1 MTEEAKHE
9 EKREDSRKD
18 ESMPNWADAM
28 MKRFDE
34 RMDRLDCR
42 MDSLEK
48 GEADRKDERRED
60 RKDAKDFGE
69 DPTENTQ
76 GEKRADSEEEE
87 KRRPPEASDRRDR
100 KDEHRKDSEEE
111 AEKAG
116 KAEEKAE
123 HKAAEAIKEAEKEG
137 DKERAAEREDRA
149 RHDAANAKM
158 SREMKAQ
165 ISELQARLD
174 RVYREPSFEDRNAIA
189 AARTRADSVYQGL
202 TGQPASQPI
211 PGESPI
217 AYRKRLADGIRK
229 HSPKFKDTRL
239 DSLDGAVFEHVESQ
253 IYADATEAMRSP
265 GVVPAGQLRA
275 ITRND
280 SGHVITEYNGDT
292 MATWAPFTMGA
303 GVKAKITKPAHA

>member
-18 ESMPNWADAM
+18 ESMPTWADAM

-48 GEADRKDERRED
+48 GEADRKDEHRKDERRED

-76 GEKRADSEEEE
+76 GEKRSDSEEEE
-87 KRRPPEASDRRDR
+87 KRRPPEASD
-100 KDEHRKDSEEE
+100 RKDSEEE

-149 RHDAANAKM
+149 RHDAVTAK
-158 SREMKAQ
+158 SNREMKAE
-165 ISELQARLD
+165 IAELRARLN
-174 RVYREPSFEDRNAIA
+174 RVYIEPSFEDRNAIA

-253 IYADATEAMRSP
+253 IYADAIEAMRSP

-303 GVKAKITKPAHA
+303 GVKAKIIRPAHA

>member
-18 ESMPNWADAM
+18 ESMPTWADAM

-48 GEADRKDERRED
+48 GEADRKDEHRKDERRED

-76 GEKRADSEEEE
+76 GEKRSDSEEEE
-87 KRRPPEASDRRDR
+87 KRRPPEASD
-100 KDEHRKDSEEE
+100 RKDSEEE

-137 DKERAAEREDRA
+137 DKERATEREDRA
-149 RHDAANAKM
+149 RHDAVTAKGN
-158 SREMKAQ
+158 REMKAE
-165 ISELQARLD
+165 IAELRARLN
-174 RVYREPSFEDRNAIA
+174 RVYIEPSFEDRNAIA

-253 IYADATEAMRSP
+253 IYADAIEAMRSP

-303 GVKAKITKPAHA
+303 GVKAKIIRPAHA